1 MLIIFDLDGTL
12 LNTLEDLCDTGNYI
26 LSKHHHPTHPLEAY
40 KQFVGNGMRK
50 LIERALPEEFRETEY
65 IEQLFKEFLEY
76 YEVHKADK
84 THPYDGMVET
94 LETLQAE
101 GIQLAVASNKAH
113 SAMAPLM
120 AHFFPSIRF
129 VAALGNKPGA
139 NPKPAPDIV
148 LEIMK
153 LANETAATTLYV
165 GDSCVDMLTA
175 RNAGLRKVGVLW
187 GFRSRKELVDAGA
200 DFLMRFPNAAEFLQF
215 IRQL

>member
-26 LSKHHHPTHPLEAY
+26 LRKHEHPIHPLEAY

-50 LIERALPEEFRETEY
+50 LIERALPEKFRKDDY

-76 YEVHKADK
+76 YEIHKTDK
-84 THPYDGMVET
+84 THPYDGVVET
-94 LETLQAE
+94 LETLQAA

-120 AHFFPSIRF
+120 AHYFPTVRF

-139 NPKPAPDIV
+139 KPKPAPDIV

-153 LANETAATTLYV
+153 IAEETPASTLYV
-165 GDSCVDMLTA
+165 GDSGVDMLTA
-175 RNAGLRKVGVLW
+175 QNAGLKKVGVLW
-187 GFRSRKELVDAGA
+187 GFRTRDELVQAGA
-200 DFLMRFPNAAEFLQF
+200 DFLMRSPSAPEFLRFAQ
-215 IRQL
+215 QL